1 MKLSD
6 KLRQWR
12 ADRPDEWTMGEFIR
26 LAEELERDTYT
37 HTFNDTGVRKDCSV
51 VVSKPDTNNMIV
63 VEDRFGD
70 YHIIS
75 NREVYLKTNL

>member
-12 ADRPDEWTMGEFIR
+12 ADRPDEWKMDEFIR
-26 LAEELERDTYT
+26 MAEELERDAYT
-37 HTFNDTGVRKDCSV
+37 HTFNDTGVRKDCTV
-51 VVSKPDTNNMIV
+51 IISKPDSDGRIV

-70 YHIIS
+70 YHVIS
-75 NREVYLKTNL
+75 NRDVYLKN

>member
-12 ADRPDEWTMGEFIR
+12 ADRPDEWTMDEFIR
-26 LAEELERDTYT
+26 MAEELERDAYT
-37 HTFNDTGVRKDCSV
+37 HTFNDTGIRKDCAMII
-51 VVSKPDTNNMIV
+51 SKPDADGNVV

-70 YHIIS
+70 YRVIS
-75 NREVYLKTNL
+75 SHEVFIK